1 MDPII
6 QPSPLLGSSPSDPAA
21 AGDGGDDT
29 PQGVTVEER
38 DEFWRKRL
46 SGHQKGWN
54 AERQALR
61 DQIAS
66 LEART
71 RASATGQGGQP
82 GNGSDPN
89 AEIERLQREI
99 EQRDLLYGRKVKY
112 PSLNGNVSDAV
123 IAASTDAELARL
135 NALFDDTP
143 PALGGS
149 PNGGGVIAPTQ
160 PRRTTGVPGKRI
172 EDMTKDE
179 LLVEL
184 RRESDRAMEARRAGF

>member
-6 QPSPLLGSSPSDPAA
+6 TDPSQPNGAPLTNGSDEPTGA
-21 AGDGGDDT
+21 
-29 PQGVTVEER
+29 TVEER

-46 SGHQKGWN
+46 GGHQRGWN
-54 AERQALR
+54 AEKKALQ

-66 LEART
+66 LEQRIA
-71 RASATGQGGQP
+71 ASTTGQGGQP

-89 AEIERLQREI
+89 AEVARLQREL
-99 EQRDLLYGRKVKY
+99 EARDLLYGRKVKY

-123 IAASTDAELARL
+123 ISTASEPELARL

-143 PALGGS
+143 PAS
-149 PNGGGVIAPTQ
+149 GGVIAPTQ
-160 PRRTTGVPGKRI
+160 PKRTGPSAGKRI
-172 EDMTKDE
+172 EDMSKDE

-184 RRESDRAMEARRAGF
+184 QRASDREMEARRAGF